1 MSRLMT
7 AVLTD
12 CWVSAPRLR
21 APVYVMEL
29 ADLVIIII
37 IIIGII
43 IPIIIHDLV
52 RPPGA
57 ADIEDRS

>member
-12 CWVSAPRLR
+12 CWVSAPRLK
-21 APVYVMEL
+21 APLYVMEL
-29 ADLVIIII
+29 ADLVIIITI
-37 IIIGII
+37 IIIV
-43 IPIIIHDLV
+43 IIHDLV

-57 ADIEDRS
+57 ADMEDRS

>member
-12 CWVSAPRLR
+12 CWVSAPRLK

-29 ADLVIIII
+29 ADLVIIITI
-37 IIIGII
+37 IIIV
-43 IPIIIHDLV
+43 IIHDLV

-57 ADIEDRS
+57 ADMEDRS

>member
-1 MSRLMT
+1 MT

-12 CWVSAPRLR
+12 CWVSAPRLK
-21 APVYVMEL
+21 APLYVMEL

-37 IIIGII
+37 IIIIVII
-43 IPIIIHDLV
+43 INHDLV

-57 ADIEDRS
+57 ADMEDRS

>member
-12 CWVSAPRLR
+12 CWVSAPRLK
-21 APVYVMEL
+21 APLYVMEL

-37 IIIGII
+37 IIIII
-43 IPIIIHDLV
+43 I
-52 RPPGA
+52 
-57 ADIEDRS
+57 SFMTW

>member
-12 CWVSAPRLR
+12 CWVSAPRLK
-21 APVYVMEL
+21 APLYVMEL

-37 IIIGII
+37 IIIIVII
-43 IPIIIHDLV
+43 NHDLV

-57 ADIEDRS
+57 ADMEDRS

>member
-12 CWVSAPRLR
+12 CWVSAPRFR

-37 IIIGII
+37 IIIII
-43 IPIIIHDLV
+43 LIIIHDLV

-57 ADIEDRS
+57 ADMEDRS

>member
-12 CWVSAPRLR
+12 CWVSAPRLK
-21 APVYVMEL
+21 APLYVMEL

-37 IIIGII
+37 IIII
-43 IPIIIHDLV
+43 IIIHDLV

-57 ADIEDRS
+57 ADMEDRS